1 MREGAQ
7 PVRQGGPC
15 TAALARAASLSTA
28 VKDGSGGMF
37 PKKEAEEVAFCLP
50 ILDLAA
56 TLEGFSE
63 FPKGFTFSLY

>member
-1 MREGAQ
+1 
-7 PVRQGGPC
+7 
-15 TAALARAASLSTA
+15 
-28 VKDGSGGMF
+28 MF
-37 PKKEAEEVAFCLP
+37 PKKEAKVVACRLP